1 MFSLIL
7 PGADP
12 TIMRSPSATE
22 TMSDIPPDL
31 EGLRRRL
38 DDLDDRL
45 HDLLIER
52 AEIVGM
58 VAASKRDGKLASYH
72 PGREAQILRRLA
84 ARRPGRFPVATLIRM
99 WREMLAAT
107 VRLQSPF
114 AVAVFVPEGHGLEAQ
129 GFWDLARDHYGSST
143 PMAAHRSASQVIR
156 AVGEGGATVG
166 VLPMPSPGDPD
177 PWWRHLVSG
186 SEKTPRVVAR
196 LPFGPRG
203 NARGVGADALVIGF
217 AVPQETGEDRTL
229 FAIETAPDISRA
241 RILAL
246 LAQRRLACTL
256 FAACEQGGGALA
268 LIEIEGFVPA
278 EDPRLDGFASSLGKS
293 LHRRLPLGC
302 YAVPLAA
309 ATPDPAK
316 G

>member
-7 PGADP
+7 PEADS
-12 TIMRSPSATE
+12 TTMRSPSATE
-22 TMSDIPPDL
+22 TMSVIPPDL

-52 AEIVGM
+52 AEVVGM
-58 VAASKRDGKLASYH
+58 VAATKRDGRLASYH
-72 PGREAQILRRLA
+72 PGREAEILRRLA
-84 ARRPGRFPVATLIRM
+84 ARRPGRFPLATLVRM

-114 AVAVFVPEGHGLEAQ
+114 TVAVFAPEAQGFEAQ

-143 PMAAHRSASQVIR
+143 PISVHRSASQVIR

-166 VLPMPSPGDPD
+166 VLPMPHPGDPD
-177 PWWRHLVSG
+177 PWWRHLLSADA
-186 SEKTPRVVAR
+186 KTPRIVAR

-203 NARGVGADALVIGF
+203 NARGAGADALVIGS
-217 AVPQETGEDRTL
+217 AAPQETGEDRTL
-229 FAIETAPDISRA
+229 LAIETAPDISRA

-246 LAQRRLACTL
+246 LAQLRLACTL

-268 LIEIEGFVPA
+268 LIEIDGFVPA
-278 EDPRLDGFASSLGKS
+278 ADPRLGGFAAALGKS
-293 LHRRLPLGC
+293 LHRLLPLGF

>member
-12 TIMRSPSATE
+12 TTMRSPSATE
-22 TMSDIPPDL
+22 TMSDTPPDL

-45 HDLLIER
+45 HDLLIAR

-58 VAASKRDGKLASYH
+58 VAASKRDGRLAYQ

-114 AVAVFVPEGHGLEAQ
+114 AVAVFAPEAQGFETQ

-143 PMAAHRSASQVIR
+143 PMAAHRSAKEVIR

-186 SEKTPRVVAR
+186 SGKTPRVVAR

-203 NARGVGADALVIGF
+203 NARGEGADALVIGF
-217 AVPQETGEDRTL
+217 APPQETGEDRTL
-229 FAIETAPDISRA
+229 CAIETAPDIDRA
-241 RILAL
+241 RVLAL
-246 LAQRRLACTL
+246 LAQRHLACTL

-268 LIEIEGFVPA
+268 LIEIDGFIPA
-278 EDPRLDGFASSLGKS
+278 DDPRLDGLASLLGKS
-293 LHRRLPLGC
+293 LHRLLPLGF